1 MAYTIEKKIQTLDE
15 MIQKL
20 NMLVTLIEEEDV
32 EAADQAAEAADVLT
46 VIKKEYEERYDNLYN
61 FTDE

>member
-20 NMLVTLIEEEDV
+20 NMLVTLIEEEDII
-32 EAADQAAEAADVLT
+32 AADQAAEAADVLT

>member
-20 NMLVTLIEEEDV
+20 NMLVTLIEEEDL